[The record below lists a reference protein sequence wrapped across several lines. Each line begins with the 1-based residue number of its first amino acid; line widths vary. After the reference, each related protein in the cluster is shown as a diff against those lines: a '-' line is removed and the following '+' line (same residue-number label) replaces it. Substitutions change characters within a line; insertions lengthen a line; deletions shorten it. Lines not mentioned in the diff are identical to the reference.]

1 MIFTKTAT
9 HNSWVIKTML
19 ATLQDKVAIITGA
32 GQGIGQGIAFALA
45 ERGAKVVAVGRTL
58 SKCQAT
64 CKIIEQR
71 FSTDTMAM
79 ACDVANHDDLRR
91 ITLDTVKQFRT
102 IDILVN
108 NAVATSI
115 GPLIDQQDEK
125 VIQAFMVGPV
135 ATLRLMQLCYPHLKQ
150 HGGSIINMAST
161 AAKRW
166 DIANYGVYAA
176 EKDAIRALTR
186 AAASE
191 WGADNI
197 RANNI
202 LPHANSPALQK
213 WMEHRPEE
221 AAEFVK
227 GIPLQRVGD
236 CEKDIGQFVALLCSP
251 ESSYISGQSIAV
263 DGGQAYMN

>member
-1 MIFTKTAT
+1 MP
-9 HNSWVIKTML
+9 NSWVIKIML
-19 ATLQDKVAIITGA
+19 TTLQDKVAIITGA

-45 ERGAKVVAVGRTL
+45 ARGAKVVVVGRTL

-64 CKIIEQR
+64 CKSIEQR
-71 FSTDTMAM
+71 FSTDTIPM
-79 ACDVANHDDLRR
+79 ACDVANHDGLKRV
-91 ITLDTVKQFRT
+91 IQDTVKQFKT

-115 GPLIDQQDEK
+115 GPLIDQQDDK
-125 VIQAFMVGPV
+125 VIQAFMVGPM
-135 ATLRLMQLCYPHLKQ
+135 ATLRLMQLCYPYLKQ
-150 HGGSIINMAST
+150 QGGSIINMAST

-166 DIANYGVYAA
+166 DMANYGVYAA

-202 LPHANSPALQK
+202 LPHANSPALKK
-213 WMEHRPEE
+213 WMKHRPEE

-236 CEKDIGQFVALLCSP
+236 CETDIGQFVAVLCSP
-251 ESSYISGQSIAV
+251 ESSYISGQSIAI
-263 DGGQAYMN
+263 DGGQAYMS